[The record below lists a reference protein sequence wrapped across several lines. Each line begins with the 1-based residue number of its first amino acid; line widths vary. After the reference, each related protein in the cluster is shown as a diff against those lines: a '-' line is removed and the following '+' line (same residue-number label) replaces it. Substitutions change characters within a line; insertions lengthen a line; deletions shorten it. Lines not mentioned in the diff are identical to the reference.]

1 MSEILKETRNFVK
14 DLSKNAS
21 ERIKLPIVFVYII
34 VFIGFH
40 WNFLFILLFQKGD
53 VILKVN
59 YLKTHL
65 LTSPFKDFGI
75 TILISIFATLIFP
88 IIQVGINY
96 AFQWFKYKEIG
107 RSHDEDLKRAKN
119 ERDVLDIRT
128 GNQERQGLQ
137 NQIDTLTNE
146 KQILLDQVGSLNSEL
161 SGLTQK
167 DIELNKELTA
177 KGKQINDLTVKN
189 KALASKEG
197 NGNSALLEIEFD
209 SILDI
214 FFKLI
219 HFLKASLAQN
229 INFDIK
235 FFFERM
241 LTNAGSFQLQTLS
254 PNLSL
259 DNLVLLKNKLL
270 ELGIIQQA
278 GPDLY
283 LLTSKGK
290 IVLKQLNALTKGGM
304 HIINQL

>member
-1 MSEILKETRNFVK
+1 MNNILKVPKDFVN
-14 DLSKNAS
+14 DFSKNIS
-21 ERIKLPIVFVYII
+21 ERIKLPIVFVYIL
-34 VFIGFH
+34 VFIAYH
-40 WNFLFILLFQKGD
+40 WDFLFVLFFQEGD
-53 VILKVN
+53 VILKVY
-59 YLKTHL
+59 YLKNHL

-75 TILISIFATLIFP
+75 TISISIFATLIFP

-107 RSHDEDLKRAKN
+107 RSHDEEVKRAKN
-119 ERDVLDIRT
+119 EHDVLNIRT

-137 NQIDTLTNE
+137 NQIDTLTND
-146 KQILLDQVGSLNSEL
+146 KQVLLDQVGSLNSEL

-167 DIELNKELTA
+167 NIELSKELTA
-177 KGKQINDLTVKN
+177 KNKQINDLTVKN
-189 KALASKEG
+189 KALASKAG
-197 NGNSALLEIEFD
+197 SGNSALLEIEFD

-219 HFLKASLAQN
+219 HFLKTSLAQN

-235 FFFERM
+235 FFFERL
-241 LTNAGSFQLQTLS
+241 LTNVGSFQLQALS

-259 DNLVLLKNKLL
+259 DNLVLLKNKLF

-278 GPDLY
+278 GLDSY

-290 IVLKQLNALTKGGM
+290 IVLKQFNALTKNSM